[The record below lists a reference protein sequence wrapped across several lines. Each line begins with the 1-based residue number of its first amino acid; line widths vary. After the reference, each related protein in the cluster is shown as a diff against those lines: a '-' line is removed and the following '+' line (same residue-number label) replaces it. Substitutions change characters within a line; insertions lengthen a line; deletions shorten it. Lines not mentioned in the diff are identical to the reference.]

1 MLTSLAAKYLEQA
14 ARELRNKRLKQSYRW
29 VDHCAAR
36 KEIQGYENEIRWGL
50 KTGMTHR
57 TSDEAQYVLERLD
70 RERAVALSRLNRARK
85 AADPGAKDEVWVDD
99 W

>member
-14 ARELRNKRLKQSYRW
+14 ARELRNKRLKQSNRW
-29 VDHCAAR
+29 VNYCMAR
-36 KEIQGYENEIRWGL
+36 KELQGYENEIRWGL
-50 KTGMTHR
+50 KTGMAHR